1 MGSFSA
7 SYFLYRFFKREY
19 IYKLYSVQ
27 FRYNFLNFLYRDN
40 VKVFS
45 DKKKALDHW
54 DGQGFL
60 VVAEAG
66 FEPTP
71 SCGTR
76 KNLRA
81 VRLLDFFDRC
91 AIPCSL
97 YHPPDAV
104 AGDAFGT
111 LRSLVSDKRKK
122 P

>member
-1 MGSFSA
+1 MG
-7 SYFLYRFFKREY
+7 
-19 IYKLYSVQ
+19 
-27 FRYNFLNFLYRDN
+27 
-40 VKVFS
+40 FS

-104 AGDAFGT
+104 AGDAFENPPVVGFGAKEK
-111 LRSLVSDKRKK
+111 SLNYWDS
-122 P
+122 